1 MVEKIVSHII
11 DCQTASG
18 RIKQDENSV
27 YQYGYTLFFERVINI
42 AIVIMICLIT
52 NRWLEIWRFLVAI
65 IPLRSYAGGWHANK
79 FWQCAIIS
87 NLIVIIMLLTIDK
100 ISIDSEIVYVGFE
113 VIVLIAIL
121 FIVPIQNSN
130 KPLTPEEKKIYR
142 KKTIYIWIIECCLM
156 LIFVIYKQYKYSLI
170 ILYAH
175 SIVTIAVI
183 AGKIGE
189 KRMKKQ
195 KATY

>member
-11 DCQTASG
+11 DCQIALG
-18 RIKQDENSV
+18 RIEQDEISV
-27 YQYGYTLFFERVINI
+27 YQYGYTLIFERVINI
-42 AIVIMICLIT
+42 AIVILICLIT
-52 NRWLEIWRFLVAI
+52 NRWLEIWGFLIVI

-87 NLIVIIMLLTIDK
+87 NLIVVIMLLTINK
-100 ISIDSEIVYVGFE
+100 IFIDSEIVYIGFE
-113 VIVLIAIL
+113 IIVLISML
-121 FIVPIQNSN
+121 LVVPIQNIN

-142 KKTIYIWIIECCLM
+142 RKTTYIWIIECCLM
-156 LIFVIYKQYKYSLI
+156 LIFMIYKQYTYSLI

-183 AGKIGE
+183 AGKFGE
-189 KRMKKQ
+189 KRIKRRKT
-195 KATY
+195 TY

>member
-52 NRWLEIWRFLVAI
+52 NRWLEIWGFLVAI

-142 KKTIYIWIIECCLM
+142 KKTIYIWIIEWCLM
-156 LIFVIYKQYKYSLI
+156 LIFVIYKQYTYSLI

>member
-1 MVEKIVSHII
+1 M
-11 DCQTASG
+11 
-18 RIKQDENSV
+18 
-27 YQYGYTLFFERVINI
+27 
-42 AIVIMICLIT
+42 
-52 NRWLEIWRFLVAI
+52 
-65 IPLRSYAGGWHANK
+65 
-79 FWQCAIIS
+79 
-87 NLIVIIMLLTIDK
+87 
-100 ISIDSEIVYVGFE
+100 
-113 VIVLIAIL
+113 IVLIAIL

-156 LIFVIYKQYKYSLI
+156 LIFVIYKQYTYSLI